1 MKKKSLL
8 KQSILLATLSLSA
21 ACFSPALPFV
31 GENHVLVA
39 EAAKP
44 VKLNVAKKTYLIKG
58 KTKTL
63 KLLNTKN
70 KVSWSSSKRAV
81 ATINSKGVVKA
92 RKTGVTT
99 ITATC
104 KGKKYKCTIVV
115 EAPKL
120 SNTKLSLTVGQRRKI
135 TLKATKQRVKWVS
148 AKSSIASVNSKGV
161 ITAKKPGTVKI
172 AAKIGTRKYYC
183 KVTVKKATSIPET
196 PTTEAP
202 VIKVQSI
209 TLNKT
214 FLELAS
220 GTSETLVA
228 TISPQNASDKTIT
241 WQSSDPKIVTVDST
255 GKITANSVGNAT
267 LFAYAG
273 NKMALC
279 TVSVVKPLQSI
290 KLNNDSLNLS
300 VGDTHSLEVICT
312 PSDTTADT
320 TATWISSN
328 PEIASVTNGSI
339 SALSEGSTVITAQ
352 IGDKKASCT
361 VNVTMTIQQRFNLLK
376 DYIQKNGK
384 INKNN
389 DKFLKKEYTNADVG
403 LIYTGSGLF
412 ILTSIYEVPRAWS
425 QEITLTIDPYNLENC
440 KVSFLEIN
448 KWDDFGYSMSGTV
461 NLLTYQS
468 SDEIHFNTVDDY
480 GDSPFYSEK
489 NKNANTFLKY
499 DIDNIE
505 VAFLKEI
512 PHCNWNNFGFAYHLD
527 DNE

>member
-120 SNTKLSLTVGQRRKI
+120 SNTKLSLTVGQSRKI

-183 KVTVKKATSIPET
+183 KVTVKKAADLKPVDIPVTSIVLDKESLDLFIGDSTSLTATTFPSNATSNTFVKWTTSNSDIISVDNGKVVAQKEGMATVSATNGTCSASCKINVNSRFKVDSLNYSIKNGETVKIPITFYGGSGKIAVSKSKYCELNWDSNVNDIYYLNITGSQVGSETLTFSNSLNNETIDIHVDITGLADSCSLSIPEIPAT
-196 PTTEAP
+196 YYRRYVRLNMIDSAFTLTKLDYEFND
-202 VIKVQSI
+202 SI
-209 TLNKT
+209 DGSVALTIYY
-214 FLELAS
+214 S
-220 GTSETLVA
+220 GYKSYDANGSKGNYMCGFDWKLYD
-228 TISPQNASDKTIT
+228 SDNT
-241 WQSSDPKIVTVDST
+241 VVDS
-255 GKITANSVGNAT
+255 GSQWFDKMQVSDSFKKSFGFR
-267 LFAYAG
+267 LPAG
-273 NKMALC
+273 NY
-279 TVSVVKPLQSI
+279 
-290 KLNNDSLNLS
+290 KLVLS
-300 VGDTHSLEVICT
+300 D
-312 PSDTTADT
+312 
-320 TATWISSN
+320 
-328 PEIASVTNGSI
+328 
-339 SALSEGSTVITAQ
+339 
-352 IGDKKASCT
+352 
-361 VNVTMTIQQRFNLLK
+361 M
-376 DYIQKNGK
+376 
-384 INKNN
+384 
-389 DKFLKKEYTNADVG
+389 EY
-403 LIYTGSGLF
+403 
-412 ILTSIYEVPRAWS
+412 
-425 QEITLTIDPYNLENC
+425 
-440 KVSFLEIN
+440 
-448 KWDDFGYSMSGTV
+448 
-461 NLLTYQS
+461 
-468 SDEIHFNTVDDY
+468 
-480 GDSPFYSEK
+480 
-489 NKNANTFLKY
+489 
-499 DIDNIE
+499 
-505 VAFLKEI
+505 
-512 PHCNWNNFGFAYHLD
+512 
-527 DNE
+527 